1 MNKSELVGISFLLAQ
16 ARVDNNKKRIAE
28 LTKIIIDDVPAKHI
42 NLIYNLSKEFETA
55 IKKLYD
61 CIS

>member
-16 ARVDNNKKRIAE
+16 AIVDNNRERITE
-28 LTKIIIDDVPAKHI
+28 LTEIIINDVPAKHI
-42 NLIYNLSKEFETA
+42 NLIHNLSKEFETA